1 MMKFK
6 AMTLEQVTRAI
17 CMRRYAWGKRVQQI
31 ADESGVPAR
40 TLHDVIVGK
49 PFSEAVRSRLEGYL
63 RTPAGPS
70 ALRQD
75 NNRKRNPDSPRFRL
89 LRRIFRARSLAQQ
102 LKLPVC
108 DRDRLKSFSDGELRS
123 YFYNLGDRVKRHVMN
138 LDPAIARQWKLA
150 DDMEAWEFIERID
163 QLRALKQARDTRLAH
178 DRALPAQARP
188 SRRAVV

>member
-1 MMKFK
+1 MGQ
-6 AMTLEQVTRAI
+6 AGAAD
-17 CMRRYAWGKRVQQI
+17 RRRI
-31 ADESGVPAR
+31 GVPAR

-63 RTPAGPS
+63 RTPAGPA
-70 ALRQD
+70 ALRQN

-89 LRRIFRARSLAQQ
+89 LRRIFRARLLAQQ
-102 LKLPVC
+102 FKLPVC

-138 LDPAIARQWKLA
+138 LDPAIARRWKLA

-178 DRALPAQARP
+178 DRALPAQAWP